1 MISREEVQG
10 LAALARLS
18 LLEEEVSA
26 LQKDMSEILEYI
38 GQLAEAPLKENDG
51 TAPGLYNVVRADEVR
66 SATDPLAGKEEAV
79 RAAFPAREGGFNAVR
94 KIIEKDEA

>member
-1 MISREEVQG
+1 MISRQEVLD

-18 LLEEEVSA
+18 LSEEEVSV

-38 GQLAEAPLKENDG
+38 GQLAEAPLPKETGD
-51 TAPGLYNVVRADEVR
+51 ARDVRTVMRSDEIR
-66 SATDPLAGKEEAV
+66 SENDPLAGKEEAL
-79 RAAFPAREGGFNAVR
+79 RMAFPTREGGFNAVR